1 MASCKSK
8 QSLDLRLMNR
18 PLKILFLLTFLLQGL
33 VAFSQ
38 KTLRGL
44 VKDAHSEEAIPFAS
58 VTFKNTHTGAIT
70 DSAGRFAFSIDNW
83 PSDTLEISY
92 VGYETFFLKLEN
104 DKSEFEV
111 IIPME
116 RATGD
121 VVIVKSKI
129 DKGLWLWKKIVEHK
143 PENNRY
149 KFNNFSYELYNKLE
163 VDLKNFASLQ
173 KITKIKPLR
182 PINELIKQN
191 IDSSEGIRILPT
203 YLTEAISNYYYQ
215 KKPLKRREEIVGA
228 NTNGIKNESMVK
240 FLGGMDQVINVYN
253 NFINVFNKE
262 FVSPISDN
270 GDFYYKYTVADT
282 QYIGGERYFHLLFR
296 PRRKGMNT
304 FEGDCWVH
312 SGSYAIQKMNLTL
325 DKSADVNFMER
336 LSYIQEYA
344 RLADSN
350 WFVSREKLVVDV
362 APVGNKTPGIIGRKT
377 STYRNIVV
385 NDSSVIK
392 KLMLNKTQEEIIT
405 LPEAQGKDNAYW
417 DEARHEELSKTEKSI
432 IKMIDT
438 IMNAPVYQKLTR
450 QLEFLGTGY
459 FDVGNVR
466 LGSAYNWFSGNAWEG
481 FRMRFDVASNKHFN
495 RKLMYHTYLAYGF
508 TDQKMKGMG
517 ELFYLPKKDPRQY
530 WALSYKND
538 LDFGQRYYGEISS
551 DNIFSFAVRKPNVP
565 MKFINLEES
574 SFEFFNELPVGFSV
588 KAAVS
593 NKSYTPLANL
603 LPADSFSTGMKRF
616 TSTEFSV
623 KLRFAFLEKFIENNF
638 YRASL
643 GSPYPIAEA
652 SFTRGVSGILN
663 SRYNY
668 SKLLF
673 AVSDNIKTPP
683 FGNISFQVYA
693 GKTFGTVPYTFLDV
707 APGNELYYYNKYAFN
722 TMLRYQYV
730 HDRFAGINYEHN
742 IGNGIFKIAP
752 RLKFRQF
759 YTVKALWGSLSDAN
773 KALNF
778 KPGSNFL
785 SLDGKTY
792 LELGTGVDNILRVL
806 RVDFIWR
813 VLPEQ
818 QPSSASVNNFGIFG
832 SIRLNF

>member
-1 MASCKSK
+1 
-8 QSLDLRLMNR
+8 MNR
-18 PLKILFLLTFLLQGL
+18 PLKILFLVAFLLQGL

-44 VKDAHSEEAIPFAS
+44 VKDAHSEEPIPFAS
-58 VTFKNTHTGAIT
+58 VAFKHTSLGAIT

-92 VGYETFFLKLEN
+92 VGYEPFFFKLEN
-104 DKSEFEV
+104 DKNEFEV
-111 IIPME
+111 TIPME

-163 VDLKNFASLQ
+163 VDLKNFGSLQ

-262 FVSPISDN
+262 FVSPASDN

-282 QYIGGERYFHLLFR
+282 QYLGGERYFHLLFR

-312 SGSYAIQKMNLTL
+312 SGSYAIQKMNLSL
-325 DKSADVNFMER
+325 DKSADVNFMEK
-336 LSYIQEYA
+336 LSYIQEYT

-350 WFVSREKLVVDV
+350 WFISREKLVVDV

-392 KLMLNKTQEEIIT
+392 KLMLNKTQEEVIT
-405 LPEAQGKDNAYW
+405 LPQAQEKDHTYW
-417 DEARHEELSKTEKSI
+417 DVARHEELSKTEKNI

-466 LGSAYNWFSGNAWEG
+466 LGSAYNWFSGNAREG

-603 LPADSFSTGMKRF
+603 LPTDSFSTGMKRF
-616 TSTEFSV
+616 TTTELSV
-623 KLRFAFLEKFIENNF
+623 KLRFAFLEKFIENTF

-652 SFTRGVSGILN
+652 SYTSGISGILN

-673 AVSDNIKTPP
+673 AVSDYIKTPP

-693 GKTFGTVPYTFLDV
+693 GKTFGTIPYTFLDV

-752 RLKFRQF
+752 KLKFRQF

-773 KALNF
+773 KAFNF

-818 QPSSASVNNFGIFG
+818 QPLAASVSNFGVFG